1 MKKKMKKLKK
11 SLAFVLV
18 ILMVLTLNT
27 VVFQA
32 SFLTVSFESNGG
44 SAVAGVS
51 LEVGELITK
60 PADPTKAEATF
71 GGWYTDSGLNGA
83 WNFAER
89 TVEYTDLILGD
100 GSIGD
105 AITLYAKW
113 LAGARASWTVTF
125 QANDGSAT
133 ADQSVLDADFVVRP
147 ANPTRGGYTFGGWY
161 ADSEFAVLWDF
172 AMDTVTSVTTLY
184 ARWVSDL
191 TITATAPTLASTTS
205 DNNKAG
211 TFAGVTV
218 THTNLT
224 AANADRVKVF
234 YTDDGSEPVI
244 ETASGIAMPGSA
256 ATKELLVHRYIN
268 SGTTQ
273 SVEWKIRDAV
283 YGKTYNAIVSS
294 LSGANKSAIR
304 TWIHRPPTPQ
314 TKFESG
320 AWKTGYLTNLFI
332 HSYATGSTIYYSMG
346 LAPVAAD
353 GTVTTAN
360 INTIP
365 APTTSS
371 AVYNP
376 ATGIPL
382 MDGRS
387 ETQAVVVR
395 AIAGVEGYTTSVANF
410 YYYNQD
416 NLTMLTEARGKS
428 EAEQLVIIN
437 KVIDSMT
444 LTELTQ
450 MTGGASSNVNT
461 LNTGAE
467 GRAWGIARL
476 GIPQNMLSDGPA
488 GLRHKRL
495 STANMCWAGL
505 ASTWDVKAYEAAGE
519 LVGNEAIYYGV
530 DIVLAPGLNIQR
542 NPLGGRNFEY
552 MSEDPLISG
561 EAAAGYIRGIQG
573 KGVGTAPKHFVANEQ
588 ETNRNSGNTVASERA
603 LREIYFAPFERVVQD
618 QPWTIMTS
626 YNQLNGINTANDRWL
641 LNEVA
646 RGEWGFKG
654 YFMTDWGAVR
664 TGSALI
670 EAGNDMQQSGN
681 SGSALRTWINGATGD
696 EYTRRLELTKT
707 AVRNILKTT
716 VKTPSFIGTYDDL
729 TPTIVNNRSYDF
741 YTNPAS
747 PYAESREKNL
757 EIASGGIVLM
767 KNENNVLPRT
777 TATKFAL
784 VSSSVAR
791 TASRTTARWADPG
804 TVAVHDLVLQGGGSG
819 HVYFADAIT
828 LKAGLEGI
836 PGFSVPYAAVDTDI
850 ASSAQAEAAKAVAAT
865 DVGIMIFSRTTAEG
879 ADAPTTLFT
888 LSNNEKA
895 TLEAFGTAFKAAG
908 KPFICLINQGA
919 TMSTAEM
926 NANAD
931 AILHVWTPGSQGA
944 EAIAAIISGA
954 VNPSGKL
961 AQSFPITYTDSPSI
975 MMGNPNRTPVNS
987 WGTNP
992 VFYDEGVFVGYRYFD
1007 AFGASRVAYRFGHGL
1022 SYTNFKFSDL
1032 TLSSDIFKDSD
1043 ESITATVKV
1052 TNVGTVAGR
1061 EVAQL
1066 YIGADKYL
1074 KEGRPVKELRD
1085 YAKTK
1090 LLQPGESEEF
1100 EFTIDKRDLQYFDDG
1115 EDPMNLPMLTG
1126 TAGTNT
1132 VYGASSVV
1140 YGKGKGWTVNNGTG
1154 FTVTI
1159 GGTSDSE
1166 ILAQNGVNNEF
1177 VYVASADKYSVNSG
1191 EVITIPIKV
1200 NAGDGLA
1207 GGEGVVSY
1215 DSDILSLESIANA
1228 NGFVFQSIGNKFI
1241 FVAPDGLNA
1250 TGEVTVGY
1258 AVLKA
1263 KTVVDDVDTAVLFDI
1278 TKGYNKD
1285 FATIYPQTAS
1295 AIVTVLAEAP
1305 LRGDVNLDGEV
1316 NLVDAILLMQYV
1328 SGSVNLSSRQLK
1340 AADVSA
1346 DGSVNVGD
1354 VIIIMQMCLN

>member
-1 MKKKMKKLKK
+1 MGKLKK
-11 SLAFVLV
+11 GLALILVLIMALSLHS
-18 ILMVLTLNT
+18 
-27 VVFQA
+27 VVFEA

-44 SAVAGVS
+44 SPVADVA
-51 LEVGELITK
+51 LEVGRLVTK
-60 PADPTKAEATF
+60 PSDPTKAGSTF
-71 GGWYTDSGLNGA
+71 GGWYADSSLSSA

-89 TVEYTDLILGD
+89 RVEYTDLILED
-100 GSIGD
+100 GTIGD
-105 AITLYAKW
+105 SIVLYAKW
-113 LAGARASWTVTF
+113 VEGTRVSWTVNF

-133 ADQSVLDADFVVRP
+133 AEQSVLDADFVVRP
-147 ANPTRGGYTFGGWY
+147 ANPARSGYTFDGWY
-161 ADSEFAVLWDF
+161 ADAEFAVLWNF
-172 AMDTVTSVTTLY
+172 AKDTVTQNTTLY
-184 ARWVSDL
+184 AKWVSDL
-191 TITATAPTLASTTS
+191 TINTAAPTLASTTS
-205 DNNKAG
+205 ANNKAG

-218 THTNLT
+218 THASLT
-224 AANADRVKVF
+224 AANSDRVKVF
-234 YTDDGSEPVI
+234 YTDDGSDPVI
-244 ETASGIAMPGSA
+244 ETASGIAAPGSA
-256 ATKELLVHRYIN
+256 ATKELAGHAYIN
-268 SGTTQ
+268 SGTTR
-273 SVEWKIRDAV
+273 SMEWKIRDAV
-283 YGKTYNAIVSS
+283 CGKMYKAIVTS

-304 TWIHRPPTPQ
+304 EWIHRPPTPQ
-314 TKFESG
+314 TKFDSG
-320 AWKTGYLTNLFI
+320 AWKTDYLTHLII
-332 HSYATGSTIYYSMG
+332 HNYEVGSTIYYTMG

-353 GTVTTAN
+353 GTVATAS
-360 INTIP
+360 INEIP
-365 APTTSS
+365 SPTTSS

-376 ATGIPL
+376 ATGILL

-387 ETQAVVVR
+387 DTQAVVVR
-395 AIAGVEGYTTSVANF
+395 AIAGVEGYTTAVASF

-428 EAEQLVIIN
+428 EADQLVIIN

-450 MTGGASSNVNT
+450 MTGGASSNANT

-467 GRAWGIARL
+467 GRAWGIPRL

-495 STANMCWAGL
+495 STANICWAGL

-519 LVGNEAIYYGV
+519 LVGNEAIYYGI

-552 MSEDPLISG
+552 MSEDPFVSG
-561 EAAAGYIRGIQG
+561 EAAAGYIRGIQS

-603 LREIYFAPFERVVQD
+603 LREIYFAPFERIVKD

-626 YNQLNGINTANDRWL
+626 YNQLNGMNTANDRWL
-641 LNEVA
+641 LNDVA

-664 TGSALI
+664 TGAPLM

-681 SGSALRTWINGATGD
+681 SGAALRTWINGATGD
-696 EYTRRLELTKT
+696 EYTRRLGLVKT

-716 VKTPSFIGTYDDL
+716 VKTPSFLGTYDDL

-747 PYAESREKNL
+747 PYAESRVKNL

-767 KNENNVLPRT
+767 KNDNNVLPRT

-791 TASRTTARWADPG
+791 TASMRTATWSDPG
-804 TVAVHDLVLQGGGSG
+804 TTSVYDLVLQGGGSG

-828 LKAGLEGI
+828 LKKGLEGI
-836 PGFSVPYAAVDTDI
+836 PGFSVPYAAVDADI
-850 ASSAQAEAAKAVAAT
+850 ASSAQAEAAKAVAAA
-865 DVGIMIFSRTTAEG
+865 DVGIMVFSRTTSEG

-888 LSNNEKA
+888 LSSNEKA
-895 TLEAFGTAFKAAG
+895 TLEAFGAAFKAAG

-1007 AFGASRVAYRFGHGL
+1007 TFGASRVAYHFGHGL
-1022 SYTNFKFSDL
+1022 SYTKFEFSDL
-1032 TLSSDIFKDSD
+1032 KLSSNLFSESD

-1066 YIGADKYL
+1066 YIGANRYKI
-1074 KEGRPVKELRD
+1074 EGRPVKELRN

-1090 LLQPGESEEF
+1090 VLQPGESQEF

-1126 TAGTNT
+1126 TAGSNS
-1132 VYGASSVV
+1132 VYGTSSVV
-1140 YGKGKGWTVNNGTG
+1140 YGKGKGWTVVNGTE

-1166 ILAQNGVNNEF
+1166 ILAENGVKNTF
-1177 VYVASADKYSVNSG
+1177 RYVDSAGKYSVSIG
-1191 EVITIPIKV
+1191 DTVAVPIKV
-1200 NAGDGLA
+1200 VAGDGLA
-1207 GGEGVVSY
+1207 GGQGVVSY
-1215 DSDILSLESIANA
+1215 DSELLTLESITAA
-1228 NGFVFQSIGNKFI
+1228 KGFTLLSDGNKFN
-1241 FVAPDGLNA
+1241 FVAPAGANV
-1250 TGEVTVGY
+1250 TGDVIVGY
-1258 AVLKA
+1258 AVLQA
-1263 KTVVDDVDTAVLFDI
+1263 KTVLDDVDTTVFFDLD
-1278 TKGYNKD
+1278 KGWDND
-1285 FATIYPQTAS
+1285 LTVIYPTAR
-1295 AIVTVLAEAP
+1295 AAVVTVVAEPP
-1305 LRGDVNLDGEV
+1305 LSGDVNLSGEV
-1316 NLVDAILLMQYV
+1316 DLADAIYLMQYLA
-1328 SGSVNLSSRQLK
+1328 GSRNLSARQLK
-1340 AADVSA
+1340 AADVNK
-1346 DGSVNVGD
+1346 DGKVNVGD
-1354 VIIIMQMCLN
+1354 VTIIMQMCL